1 MVVNIGKKS
10 EDKRIIEDLET
21 KILTSSGI
29 PNLKN
34 ELTMLRNGKKIVYV
48 GKAENLQFHI
58 PIGFTGL
65 SILGQAKLEKYN
77 VNEKKLLGLKKK
89 KKVWSFK
96 TPTYLTFISLQ
107 TLGQHQHKGNLVCKE
122 LTVNSSQYDQMMI
135 ETRYYEEGGELKT
148 LQIGE
153 YKKRLAEAAL
163 NEKGIILDPNLLD
176 SVFEPIDRKLMETY
190 KKVYKKIYGDENLR
204 TFI

>member
-1 MVVNIGKKS
+1 MVINIGKKS

-34 ELTMLRNGKKIVYV
+34 ELTIVRDGKKIVYV

-58 PIGFTGL
+58 HIGFTGL

-77 VNEKKLLGLKKK
+77 VNEKNLLGLKKK

-107 TLGQHQHKGNLVCKE
+107 TLGQHRGNLVRKE

-148 LQIGE
+148 LQIGG
-153 YKKRLAEAAL
+153 YKQELAQVAL

-190 KKVYKKIYGDENLR
+190 KKVYEKIYGMK
-204 TFI
+204 I